1 MSYISSGQH
10 AFVHIHAMTTYM
22 RKSGSDNETT
32 WKNEKNTL
40 PWKSKRTISKKPELQ
55 M

>member
-10 AFVHIHAMTTYM
+10 AFVHMHAMTTYM

-32 WKNEKNTL
+32 WKNEKIHFHGKTEGLYQRNL
-40 PWKSKRTISKKPELQ
+40 NYN
-55 M
+55 